1 MGLIISGYQGIGKS
15 TLCKDGN
22 GFIDLESGNFWV
34 GNRRDDAWPQ
44 VYAKMAVHLSMQGY
58 TVFTSSHK
66 AVRDCLKHHPYVE
79 NESLGKNVVIAVCY
93 PYPSLRDDWCRKLE
107 DRYNKTGLEKDY
119 KSWRN
124 AVEMFYENIE
134 DMSSEVLPVIHIP
147 IKSMDYNLK
156 ELVEE
161 ALKLM

>member
-1 MGLIISGYQGIGKS
+1 MIISGYQGIGKS

-44 VYAKMAVHLSMQGY
+44 VYANIAVHLSMQGY
-58 TVFTSSHK
+58 HVFTSSHK
-66 AVRDCLKHHPYVE
+66 AVRDCLRHHPYVE
-79 NESLGKNVVIAVCY
+79 NVELGKNVILGICY
-93 PYPSLRDDWCRKLE
+93 PVHSLRDEWCRKLE

-124 AVEMFYENIE
+124 AVEMYHENIE
-134 DMSSEVLPVIHIP
+134 DIEAETLPYFLMKIQT
-147 IKSMDYNLK
+147 MDYNLR
-156 ELVEE
+156 ELVESF
-161 ALKLM
+161 LKLT